1 MSDFATAEAQ
11 LATPALTDAAYE
23 PRLFA
28 FSGRLGRVRYLVY
41 GTIVPF
47 IIAMLLGATVAIGT
61 AAGGLGLLTF
71 LLILPGSIAMVVS
84 AIVFAR
90 RRLNDLDQSGWMYLI
105 TFVPFVNMALAIWM
119 VFAPG
124 TAGPNRFGAPPS
136 PNSRAVVTVAWVLG
150 ALMLVAIVAA
160 FMIPA
165 LSMTRAIPTSVSS
178 F

>member
-1 MSDFATAEAQ
+1 
-11 LATPALTDAAYE
+11 
-23 PRLFA
+23 
-28 FSGRLGRVRYLVY
+28 
-41 GTIVPF
+41 
-47 IIAMLLGATVAIGT
+47 MLLGATVAIGT